1 MSFLGEVH
9 FFLPIATL
17 TFCTIKY
24 FKQFLEGNNSG
35 TVIFFQVSHLC
46 SGVGGKERKKSKK
59 ISHKKILWSNRLVF
73 KIKKQLRFYSPFSN
87 AFLSKPYYE
96 FDSEE
101 NELYKLREG
110 LLKKLFILLS
120 MLINYSL
127 QIAFNILK
135 IKQTKK
141 RKKVLKTKSKV
152 GNQSNYIP
160 NEPRGK
166 SQNIIY

>member
-17 TFCTIKY
+17 MYCTIKY
-24 FKQFLEGNNSG
+24 FKQFLEKQFRDCH
-35 TVIFFQVSHLC
+35 FFQVSHLC
-46 SGVGGKERKKSKK
+46 SGVEGKERKKSKK

-127 QIAFNILK
+127 QIAFNTLK